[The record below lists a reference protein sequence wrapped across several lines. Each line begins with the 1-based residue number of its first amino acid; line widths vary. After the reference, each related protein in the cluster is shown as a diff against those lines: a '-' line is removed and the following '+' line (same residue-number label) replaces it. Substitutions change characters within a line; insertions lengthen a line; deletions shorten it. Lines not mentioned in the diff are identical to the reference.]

1 LLDSKQYFLLSL
13 ILIGD
18 KFQLVFAYIDSDYIL
33 NKIPEFKQ
41 AQDKLDAISADW
53 QKEIEN
59 KYTEVDQMYRAYQ
72 QEQVLLTD
80 EMKVKREEAIIK
92 KENQAKKLQQ
102 KYFGSEGDLYLKR
115 QELIRPIQDKI
126 YDAIQ
131 QLAANNKYQVIFD
144 SSSDLI
150 MLYSNPNLDKSD
162 KVLENMG
169 YIGKGR

>member
-1 LLDSKQYFLLSL
+1 MKKILL
-13 ILIGD
+13 ILAIGL
-18 KFQLVFAYIDSDYIL
+18 LVVSTTQAQKFAYVDTDYIL

-80 EMKVKREEAIIK
+80 EMKVKREETIIN
-92 KENQAKKLQQ
+92 KENQAKQLQQ
-102 KYFGSEGDLYLKR
+102 KYFGPEGDLYLKR
-115 QELIRPIQDKI
+115 QELIKPIQDKI

-150 MLYSNPNLDKSD
+150 VLYKNNNLDKSD
-162 KVLENMG
+162 KVLDLMG
-169 YIGKGR
+169 Y

>member
-1 LLDSKQYFLLSL
+1 MKKLLLIITLSVL
-13 ILIGD
+13 AITVTQAQ
-18 KFQLVFAYIDSDYIL
+18 KFAYVDTDYIL

-53 QKEIEN
+53 QKEIET
-59 KYTEVDQMYRAYQ
+59 KYAEVDQMYRAYQ

-80 EMKVKREEAIIK
+80 EMKIKREEAIIG
-92 KENQAKKLQQ
+92 KENKAKQLQQ
-102 KYFGSEGDLYLKR
+102 KYFGPEGDLYVKR
-115 QELIRPIQDKI
+115 QELIKPIQDKI

-150 MLYSNPNLDKSD
+150 MLYKNTNLDKSD
-162 KVLENMG
+162 KILDIMG
-169 YIGKGR
+169 Y

>member
-1 LLDSKQYFLLSL
+1 MKKLLLIITLSVL
-13 ILIGD
+13 AITVTQAQ
-18 KFQLVFAYIDSDYIL
+18 KFAYVDTDYIL

-53 QKEIEN
+53 QKEIET
-59 KYTEVDQMYRAYQ
+59 KYAEVDQMYRAYQ

-80 EMKVKREEAIIK
+80 EMKIKREEAIIG
-92 KENQAKKLQQ
+92 KENKAKQLQQ
-102 KYFGSEGDLYLKR
+102 KYFGPEGDLYVKR
-115 QELIRPIQDKI
+115 QELIKPIQDKI

-150 MLYSNPNLDKSD
+150 MLYKNNNFDKSD
-162 KVLENMG
+162 KVLDLLG
-169 YIGKGR
+169 Y

>member
-1 LLDSKQYFLLSL
+1 MKKLLL
-13 ILIGD
+13 ILALSFTTITAAQAQ
-18 KFQLVFAYIDSDYIL
+18 KFAYVDTDYIL

-80 EMKVKREEAIIK
+80 EMKVKREETIIN
-92 KENQAKKLQQ
+92 KENQAKQLQQ
-102 KYFGSEGDLYLKR
+102 KYFGPEGNLYLKR
-115 QELIRPIQDKI
+115 QELIKPIQDKV

-150 MLYSNPNLDKSD
+150 MLYKNNNLDKSD
-162 KVLENMG
+162 KVLDLMG
-169 YIGKGR
+169 Y

>member
-1 LLDSKQYFLLSL
+1 MKKLLL
-13 ILIGD
+13 ILVLSFTTSTVTQAQ
-18 KFQLVFAYIDSDYIL
+18 KFAYVDTDYIL

-80 EMKVKREEAIIK
+80 EMKVKREEAIIN
-92 KENQAKKLQQ
+92 KETQAKQLQQ
-102 KYFGSEGDLYLKR
+102 KYFGPEGDLYLKR
-115 QELIRPIQDKI
+115 QELIKPIQDKI

-150 MLYSNPNLDKSD
+150 MLYKNNNLDKSD
-162 KVLENMG
+162 EVLDLMG
-169 YIGKGR
+169 Y